1 MFPFRM
7 TGLFITGSGNR
18 RNQFF
23 VTSNTPPLP
32 PLTPPLPPIIRPRHL
47 SSDPATYHPT
57 ESCAAAPSPPS
68 LVTTT

>member
-23 VTSNTPPLP
+23 VIS
-32 PLTPPLPPIIRPRHL
+32 
-47 SSDPATYHPT
+47 YHPT
-57 ESCAAAPSPPS
+57 PI
-68 LVTTT
+68 TYHH